1 MTTYSNTSYV
11 AKNVG
16 TSAVNIIPSVSS
28 GTVAIASCIIS
39 NTSTSPITASVYL
52 TRSSVNHYLVYQAT
66 VPVGGSLE
74 VIQGNRV
81 VLIASD
87 ALYVQT
93 SAASSGDAI
102 VSALTAV

>member
-1 MTTYSNTSYV
+1 MATYSNTSYV

-16 TSAVNIIPSVSS
+16 TSAVNIIPSVAS
-28 GTVAIASCIIS
+28 GTVAISSCIVS
-39 NTSTSPITASVYL
+39 NTSASPITTSVYL
-52 TRSSVNHYLVYQAT
+52 TRSSVNHYLVYNAT

-81 VLIASD
+81 VMVASD
-87 ALYVQT
+87 ALYIQN
-93 SAASSGDAI
+93 SAATSGDAV

>member
-1 MTTYSNTSYV
+1 MATYSNTSYV

-16 TSAVNIIPSVSS
+16 TSASNIIPSVSS

-39 NTSTSPITASVYL
+39 NTSVSPITTSVYL

-81 VLIASD
+81 VLNTGDSLSI
-87 ALYVQT
+87 QN

>member
-16 TSAVNIIPSVSS
+16 TAATTIVPAISS
-28 GTVAIASCIIS
+28 GTVAVSSCIVS
-39 NTSTSPITASVYL
+39 NTSVSPITTSVYL
-52 TRSSVNHYLVYQAT
+52 TRASVNHFLVYQAT

-74 VIQGNRV
+74 VIQGNRLV
-81 VLIASD
+81 MITGDSLSI
-87 ALYVQT
+87 QNG
-93 SAASSGDAI
+93 SAASGDAV

>member
-11 AKNVG
+11 AKNIG
-16 TSAVNIIPSVSS
+16 TSATNIVTAIAS
-28 GTVAIASCIIS
+28 GTVAISSCIVS
-39 NTSTSPITASVYL
+39 NTSTAPITTSVYL

-81 VLIASD
+81 VMITGD
-87 ALYVQT
+87 ALYIQN
-93 SAASSGDAI
+93 SAASSGDAV

>member
-1 MTTYSNTSYV
+1 MPTYSNNSYV
-11 AKNVG
+11 AKNIG
-16 TSAVNIIPSVSS
+16 TSAVNIIPSIAS
-28 GTVAIASCIIS
+28 GTVAISSCIVS
-39 NTSTSPITASVYL
+39 NTTTAPITTSVYL

-66 VPVGGSLE
+66 IPVGGSLE

-81 VLIASD
+81 VMKTSD
-87 ALYVQT
+87 ALYIQN

>member
-1 MTTYSNTSYV
+1 MATYTNTSYV

-16 TSAVNIIPSVSS
+16 TSASTLT
-28 GTVAIASCIIS
+28 TVASATTAAIASLIVS
-39 NTSTSPITASVYL
+39 NTTSSPITTSVYI
-52 TRSSVNHYLVYQAT
+52 TRSAVDYYLVYQAV

-87 ALYVQT
+87 ALKVVN
-93 SAASSGDAI
+93 SAASSGDCVAS
-102 VSALTAV
+102 VLLAA

>member
-16 TSAVNIIPSVSS
+16 TSANNIIPSISS
-28 GTVAIASCIIS
+28 GTVAISSCVIS
-39 NTSTSPITASVYL
+39 NTTASPITASVYL

-81 VLIASD
+81 VMIASD
-87 ALYVQT
+87 SLVVT
-93 SAASSGDAI
+93 SSTATSCDCWI
-102 VSALTAV
+102 SALTAV

>member
-1 MTTYSNTSYV
+1 MATYSNTSYV

-16 TSAVNIIPSVSS
+16 TSAVNIIPSISS

-39 NTSTSPITASVYL
+39 NTTAAPITTSVYL

-66 VPVGGSLE
+66 IPVGGSLE

-81 VLIASD
+81 VLVASD
-87 ALYVQT
+87 ALYIQN

-102 VSALTAV
+102 VSALTAQ

>member
-28 GTVAIASCIIS
+28 GTVAISSCVIS
-39 NTSTSPITASVYL
+39 NTSASPITASVYL

-74 VIQGNRV
+74 VIQGSRV
-81 VLIASD
+81 VMIASD

-93 SAASSGDAI
+93 GTASSADAV